1 MSASLGRGVLA
12 KNADT
17 ADADA
22 GEGGWGVSDKM
33 LTLLMLGSGGL
44 GIISSVTK
52 LKILYHKVQDQTQ
65 N

>member
-1 MSASLGRGVLA
+1 MSASLGRGVSS

-17 ADADA
+17 ADA
-22 GEGGWGVSDKM
+22 GEGGLGVSDKM
-33 LTLLMLGSGGL
+33 LTLLMLGSRGL

-52 LKILYHKVQDQTQ
+52 QEILYHKVQDQTQ